1 MSFGRTTAGGAL
13 AAKQLALSG
22 VVFAFVDV
30 DTDFTGV
37 QEAGFWQCDRVCP
50 AVFSVFCPSCY
61 LAVDAR
67 GFGVYLCLA
76 EVAGEEWGERHFF
89 RVLVVGWVVKPR
101 PFVVIRVW
109 VRVGAG

>member
-1 MSFGRTTAGGAL
+1 
-13 AAKQLALSG
+13 
-22 VVFAFVDV
+22 
-30 DTDFTGV
+30 
-37 QEAGFWQCDRVCP
+37 
-50 AVFSVFCPSCY
+50 